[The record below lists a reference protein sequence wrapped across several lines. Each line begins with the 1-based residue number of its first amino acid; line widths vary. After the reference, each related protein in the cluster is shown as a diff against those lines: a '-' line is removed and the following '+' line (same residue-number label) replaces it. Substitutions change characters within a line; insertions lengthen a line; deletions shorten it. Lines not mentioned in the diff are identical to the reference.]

1 MTRFNASSP
10 KAKQVSAVRGAKQTD
25 RSIYK
30 KQPTSP
36 TMKCFKNMSG
46 NKQNHQFYIS
56 MLKTLVPNGE
66 ESLSEFEVIQRTI
79 AYIKYLQN
87 ILGTSEKQDL
97 TVLLEQLS
105 VD

>member
-1 MTRFNASSP
+1 MNLNLA
-10 KAKQVSAVRGAKQTD
+10 GAKQTD
-25 RSIYK
+25 RGIYK

-66 ESLSEFEVIQRTI
+66 ESLSEVSRDIYDTYEQ
-79 AYIKYLQN
+79 KL
-87 ILGTSEKQDL
+87 TSYSFSSK
-97 TVLLEQLS
+97 
-105 VD
+105 